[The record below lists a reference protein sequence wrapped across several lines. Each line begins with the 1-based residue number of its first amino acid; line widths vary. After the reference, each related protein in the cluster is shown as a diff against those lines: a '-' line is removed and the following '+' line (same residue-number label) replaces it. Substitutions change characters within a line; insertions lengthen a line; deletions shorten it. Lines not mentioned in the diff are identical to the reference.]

1 MSHQE
6 LSPPSVREERATRIL
21 DVAVTLLLRWGY
33 GRVTVDDIALEA
45 AVGTGTIYL
54 HWKSK
59 EALFESVLL
68 RELHALWGELAQQMR
83 NDPAEVLL
91 HRCLPALL
99 RAVNERPLARALFT
113 RDTALLGKL
122 TQGRLSRQSQQL
134 LGADT
139 FLITLRQLG
148 LMRDDMQ
155 LEVQAHAFS
164 AIWIGF
170 VLADTVLRSESQV
183 ALAIQLDALE
193 QTIRCTFEPDTLPD
207 LATLRDRVAPQMI
220 AFFEQARD
228 QLAQQLN
235 ARVIA

>member
-1 MSHQE
+1 MSHHD
-6 LSPPSVREERATRIL
+6 LYSPSVREERATRIL
-21 DVAVTLLLRWGY
+21 DAAVSLLLRWGY
-33 GRVTVDDIALEA
+33 RRVTVDDIALEA

-68 RELHALWGELAQQMR
+68 RELQSIWDELAQQMR
-83 NDPAEVLL
+83 NDPADVLL
-91 HRCLPALL
+91 HHCLPALL

-113 RDTALLGKL
+113 RDTTLLGKL
-122 TQGRLSRQSQQL
+122 TQSRLSRQSQQL

-139 FLITLRQLG
+139 FLLTLRQLG

-170 VLADTVLRSESQV
+170 VLADTILRSENQ
-183 ALAIQLDALE
+183 ADLAIQLDALE
-193 QTIRCTFEPDTLPD
+193 QTIRRTFEPDTLPD
-207 LATLRDRVAPQMI
+207 VATLRDTVAPQMI

-228 QLAQQLN
+228 QLGQQLN
-235 ARVIA
+235 AQVIA